1 MSFQRTFLLILLVV
15 IGYLLWTEWQK
26 ENQPVASQSQ
36 PVVATNINGA
46 SESEVP
52 TLNEESS
59 AIATTQV
66 VPTEISGELS
76 AIPSTRLITVK
87 TDVLN
92 VTIDTLGGQ
101 LVQVQLP
108 AYPESLQQPN
118 VPITLLQTNPGSLY
132 IAQSGLKGPQGPDS
146 ATGFAQFATEN
157 SEYILAD
164 GKDDLSVVLTW
175 KDAQGVLVK
184 KIFNFKR
191 GQYLIDTSFEIDN
204 KSAAPWRGQLYAQI
218 KRQHVEKSRSLLE
231 FPTYSGGAVS
241 SPEKRFQKIT
251 FDDMSEDNLDERIT
265 TGWLAMVDR
274 YFVSAFIPNNQTE
287 YRYFSRAGGD
297 KNYWLGLVGPWI
309 EVAPGNTVKENLQFY
324 VGPEITDKLKQIAPG
339 LELTVDYGWFWPISQ
354 GLFWL
359 MKHIHHFV
367 GNWGVVIIIITVLIK
382 AVFYPLSAASYR
394 SMANMRKLQPKMAAL
409 KERHG
414 DDKQKF
420 SQAMMEM
427 YKKEKI
433 NPLGG
438 CLPILVQIP
447 VFIALYWVLI
457 ESVEFRQAPFFGW
470 ITDLSAQDP
479 YYILPVIMGI
489 SMFAQQKLSPAP
501 PDPMQAKILMTMPV
515 VFTLLFLTFPA
526 GLMVYWVV
534 NNLISIAQQ
543 WYITR
548 SIEKAK

>member
-15 IGYLLWTEWQK
+15 ISYLLWSDWQQEYRPK
-26 ENQPVASQSQ
+26 TPVSTQETITSNNSTASD
-36 PVVATNINGA
+36 
-46 SESEVP
+46 VP
-52 TLNEESS
+52 RLNEDSS
-59 AIATTQV
+59 NV
-66 VPTEISGELS
+66 SGVSTDLEEGSSELS
-76 AIPSTRLITVK
+76 AIPSARLITVK

-92 VTIDTLGGQ
+92 LTIDTLGGQ
-101 LVQVQLP
+101 IVQVQLL
-108 AYPESLQQPN
+108 AYPLSLQDTQT
-118 VPITLLQTNPGSLY
+118 PITLLQTKPGTLY

-146 ATGFAQFATEN
+146 STGFAQFKAEKAA
-157 SEYILAD
+157 YILED
-164 GKDDLSVVLTW
+164 GQNDLSVVLSHT
-175 KDAQGVLVK
+175 DADGVLVK
-184 KIFNFKR
+184 KIINLKR
-191 GQYLIDTSFEIDN
+191 GDYLVDIDYAIDN
-204 KSAAPWRGQLYAQI
+204 QSKAPWRGQLYAQI
-218 KRQHVEKSRSLLE
+218 KRQEVEKQSSLLE
-231 FPTYSGGAVS
+231 FPTYSGGAIS
-241 SPEKRFQKIT
+241 SPDKRFQKVT
-251 FDDMSEDNLDERIT
+251 FEEMAESNIDMRIT

-274 YFVSAFIPNNQTE
+274 YFMSAFIPDNDNE
-287 YRYFSRAGGD
+287 YRYFSRKGND
-297 KNYWLGLVGPWI
+297 KTYWLGFVGPWI
-309 EVAPGNTVKENLQFY
+309 EVAPGNTVHEKLEFY
-324 VGPEITDKLKQIAPG
+324 VGPEITDSLKKIAPG

-359 MKHIHHFV
+359 MKHIHQFV
-367 GNWGVVIIIITVLIK
+367 GNWGVVIIIITLLIK

-470 ITDLSAQDP
+470 IADLSSHDP
-479 YYILPVIMGI
+479 YYILPIIMGV
-489 SMFAQQKLSPAP
+489 SMFAQQRLSPTPA
-501 PDPMQAKILMTMPV
+501 DPMQAKILMTMPV
-515 VFTLLFLTFPA
+515 IFTVLFLTFPA

-534 NNLISIAQQ
+534 NNVISIAQQ
-543 WYITR
+543 WIITR
-548 SIEKAK
+548 SIENAK